1 MDVPI
6 ERYQVHNL
14 TLFKHFPFL
23 RKISVLNDDLNK
35 YLLYKFLQKLNLCE
49 LEVLYALCRP
59 EVVTQ

>member
-14 TLFKHFPFL
+14 MILFKHFPFL

-49 LEVLYALCRP
+49 LEVLYADRK
-59 EVVTQ
+59 